1 VPLLPQFNP
10 YIPEQE
16 LSKAL
21 AQYKQ
26 SPDSFSDKD
35 VETLKN
41 HARYYNVPFATD
53 ESRHQGRIGGLI
65 SQLGSGFTEGWTT
78 FNVFKDKPRDEY
90 EAIARNIGHLAGF
103 VGYIPAAP
111 FKLLG
116 LKTLAAAAKKAKGR
130 SVPMWAAKLAT
141 EKASK
146 IVGPA
151 LKGAVIARAGAV
163 GSAATFLSK
172 PLVKDIVE
180 GSFHLG
186 VASSV
191 SSWQG
196 GVDEMMRSFV
206 GGAKTGAVF
215 RGIGNII
222 KTDSETANKI
232 LRGLS
237 SSMYMGLPAT
247 AQGATTPEQVYEY
260 LLGAYFGWKE
270 MPYHRRAAGK
280 HLNKMVEQRKTD
292 PEIVKGWEDL
302 DAKTQKYAKEKSI
315 KTFGTREENLAIG
328 YKLAKDQGV
337 DVEQQQ
343 EYAENYANEVEARA
357 RATAGPMAET
367 DESKEAAEVNKERT
381 AETER
386 GSSTVE
392 GQENLD
398 TGSELVEIPSFSYQT
413 ENYVRRTFEDI
424 YEKAPSKSQKIAEIA
439 GDLEQTWESMIERGR
454 VDNVNPSDDMVN
466 YINETY
472 GRKLDYNEAIFWR
485 SLGNRRLKEKRVP
498 LLTWHNGRIDPILED
513 KSGAGLVPTNLAG
526 NRKALYEEPK
536 IIDKVYQEESGTTNS
551 AYMVLDHAIFKGNR
565 GIEEVPLTDLD
576 KHFRRELQRDPQ
588 MKELSESGNW
598 EDRQMFWQAVD
609 AKKAAFNR
617 DNMLNMDAKEG
628 GFYYFGGRGDAA
640 RHYYVRYHPR
650 VGNTP
655 EAVNKN
661 LNLIRDLY
669 AAKGI
674 MKNGERISNAD
685 FNRMYSRAK
694 GNWMKEYSADDGKEL
709 ARMGE
714 IFDKA
719 FVSNMFYEVNM
730 NGLQI
735 NRAGL
740 SKVLDVGFIND
751 AKDLNKRSQIWLT
764 TGISSNPDFIN
775 ARLVDSKVPLDRE
788 GNYNIKIVEDFD
800 EKLYSDGA
808 IIGHPDVIDA
818 MNADYGLP
826 DKGGTVK
833 SFMVSPNSKHGALL
847 GKYMIHSAPKNIQ
860 LWMEKHNV
868 HMIVPRSAA
877 KQLGTRGELRVK
889 DGKPH
894 RTLGRLTWKD
904 GGIALEGT
912 KKETDTYKVH
922 SFDFKGVFSEK
933 NDEHTLRDVTLPKQ
947 MQSNLTPYTYST
959 MQVPEG
965 KERDEIVARN
975 REVIDDMY
983 DTLSGRGFEGDAE
996 MNRKAHLLMADPK
1009 KNNYLMG
1016 ELEKGFEDIGVPTL
1030 IEAMK
1035 SPGNERFANM
1045 AYNKIQRANDSFIA
1059 TLVEE
1064 GEMRFEDADLYR
1076 NEVAEQ
1082 LKVHEKLMQYSPDS
1096 LAGIFHKYGRDYR
1109 MNSTRN
1115 YVVKRLT
1122 KPKVGNSFSSRMR
1135 PYDIELQNR
1144 TDPEGPTSTL
1154 KGGLDPV
1161 IRDKAAVNVADL
1173 MFKRVTKAKKTD
1185 RAVFNETDVPV
1196 RNNVSG
1202 TVHLDNIISGGG
1214 IVGRKGVKGAYK
1226 VEKVIGDKYKIYE
1239 ITEPDI
1245 ISGENLFF
1253 LDEGF
1258 KDFELYST
1266 VWGGKG
1272 KRLEDVWNQFN
1283 GEGYG
1288 ASQEKVREVLRT
1300 ALTRVP
1306 MDSISGSHIL
1316 NFGGFTGVRG
1326 YGVLLHPRTM
1336 DALGGADLDGDKA
1349 FGFFGSENYG
1359 FKKAWKDLYHS
1370 NKNEG
1375 EGLTSDQLK
1384 DKYRETFVH
1393 GMDAKGEEFGDAFH
1407 QYSPHTRLNISEAAF
1422 VGRHS
1427 LGPTV
1432 VNRATLNAAWSAI
1445 RGSKDGFFDYET
1457 SMKGLT
1463 VTPSE
1468 GIRPVPVDD
1477 PAKPLMSSLPVKG
1490 NTPTMFYTGVGS
1502 RDVPKEVRSEMAA
1515 LARELEKAG
1524 YTLRTGDAKGS
1535 DAAFRAGARK
1545 KEVYKASDANDR
1557 ARAIAQEVHPAW
1569 GNLKSDYVKNLMARN
1584 TFQVFGK
1591 DLGLPSDFAVVWTKG
1606 GEESYTQRTFK
1617 TGGTGQAIELASRR
1631 GIPVINLSNPNWR
1644 TKLDAVLSGKTETE
1658 LPSYQAEGAIKVRM
1672 TPLMDAENMKLF
1684 REKARAAI
1692 SFASDPMDEGGL
1704 KNRNVFFDELA
1715 RHLFKWEVYDPR
1727 TGEIIK
1733 DLTNSYN
1740 NHTIGSFNKN
1750 RRTGI
1755 VKIMSDINSKLYGK
1769 NVMENRR
1776 WQFYEVQEALR
1787 AGEKIDA
1794 FGRNNMLS
1802 KLAHS
1807 LNGVDYS
1814 DGIFN
1819 RVNFN
1824 KLSEMYQSHEEAV
1837 KSDRFRWLKDILGR
1851 KSMFVRQGWFTD
1863 FIIEHKLNTE
1873 EGMSK
1878 ATNPNLPEW
1887 NKVNKALQ
1895 IRYTKGKDKGRF
1907 IFGIMNRNQYMIKN
1921 IQEPGYRR
1929 YVLNHILKQAEDFVV
1944 NDISDIASMNL
1955 LKRYGDAIP
1964 SKAIVEDI
1972 ILKVEELK
1980 RRSYLMSRK
1989 MAGRQSIEDMKL
2001 NPEEKQ
2007 LLRNIRRGLGAEDV
2021 PAEQLFSQTEI
2032 DNQIVEY
2039 KRNKNLTPQESAF
2052 MDALLLGS
2060 VNRGFHKA
2068 IEQIDATLPKE
2079 GRSELFEQEYQKLK
2093 KFKENTTVSRLGFA
2107 SNAVDRAVLADYM
2120 KEYKTLWNKSSAID
2134 PKVKSTVIG
2143 ESKVAEKDRP
2153 IVDENGNT
2161 VEGSIL
2167 ETPEQ
2172 DKMTQQYLDEV
2183 KPFEGLHDG
2192 ELKGESK
2199 EVYYSMKSHLEH
2211 YQNKV
2216 GKNLQGIVRDVVGK
2230 DLNSMNLEDWRTM
2243 DRYFKQVRT
2252 GTWYQRMFDKVLS
2265 KSPEIKKRY
2274 HHMFPEAINRDMM
2287 RYELELMDVRR
2298 PYIDKDGN
2306 EQIGPAL
2313 RATGVVDMLQRGV
2326 YSSQENAINIEQSE
2340 KKKLKETLRPYVDSI
2355 PEGRALY
2362 RMAVRI
2368 REEAGFGNEQFD
2380 YGKYLKD
2387 EALKQ
2392 DWESLKDKEF
2402 GIILP
2407 DGTKDKMTGRKIVAN
2422 INDII
2427 TEQNKKVHKWLVG
2440 DEEKINFYL
2449 DMDDGTHAGLVRLKN
2464 RFLEDLREAAR
2475 KNEPMDIELGID
2487 GLNRI
2492 AKRILISQVPEAG
2505 REEAQKALRENLKIG
2520 ETGELNP
2527 NFYFPHVNFD
2537 RGQAR
2542 KRLLEALENTLDD
2555 RSLESR
2561 DREIKVQKLI
2571 HHYKQMTGDW
2581 VSKDEMGDRW
2591 DEIGDH
2597 LSAIADRKTASKEY
2611 IQWYKSEMKV
2621 GNQYSRSK
2629 DPIPGWDIDP
2639 EAYEFYMKNISD
2651 TFYRITSQIASRS
2664 LINDWSQDFYF
2675 RSKKDKKLTNSWRN
2689 FLRLYVQDSMGY
2701 PSQIPE
2707 KVLNDPKMKLKGTPY
2722 AWLADS
2728 NVLDRVNN
2736 IASKLGVRQRNLPK
2750 ELRGYGY
2757 KDLSAWTNLEAKY
2770 QLATLL
2776 AHPKSSIANF
2786 YGGTSMTII
2795 NTGWENFRNARKIE
2809 YLSNTVNPKWNRMQ
2823 DVEDWVTSHGVIEE
2837 FLRYEADI
2845 NPQVKGE
2852 KWNRFFEDAMA
2863 KIRKDPNMD
2872 DSTLYELAKKH
2883 RLTDK
2888 AFQVAASFMRV
2899 PERILRRDAFVAH
2912 YLQAKEKFGG
2922 AITDFNDPFLV
2933 EMAKKGVKATQ
2944 FLYSAPFRPAFARTA
2959 LGKVLTRFQLWAW
2972 NSVRFRNQVLRE
2984 AEVRGWREGT
2994 PEFKRFQRL
3003 ATHDFFVTGMAS
3015 IFMYSLFENALPA
3028 PWNWFQDTAD
3038 LLYGDD
3044 KERERAFFGAYPY
3057 PFQPLQMATPPIARL
3072 LPPLFKGMVTDDYTK
3087 LSNYYVWTMFP
3098 FGRLAKDIAGPG
3110 GVIDNPVYG
3119 VSKLTGIPYIQ
3130 FAKHLKSAFKP
3141 EEEEEEESA

>member
-1 VPLLPQFNP
+1 MPLSPQFSP

-21 AQYKQ
+21 AQYSKT
-26 SPDSFSDKD
+26 PDSFSDED

-53 ESRHQGRIGGLI
+53 EKRHQGRIGGLL
-65 SQLGSGFTEGWTT
+65 SQVGSGFTEGWTT
-78 FNVFKDKPRDEY
+78 FDVFKNKPRDEY
-90 EAIARNIGHLAGF
+90 ESIARNIGHLAGF
-103 VGYIPAAP
+103 VGFIPSAP
-111 FKLLG
+111 FKVLG
-116 LKTLAAAAKKAKGR
+116 LKTIAEAAKKLKGR
-130 SVPMWAAKLAT
+130 SVPMWAAKIAT
-141 EKASK
+141 EKAGK

-151 LKGAVIARAGAV
+151 LKNAVSARAGAV
-163 GSAATFLSK
+163 GSAAKFLQDS
-172 PLVKDIVE
+172 PVIKDLIS
-180 GSFHLG
+180 GGFHLG

-191 SSWQG
+191 SSWRG
-196 GVDEMMRSFV
+196 GVDEMMQSFI

-215 RGIGNII
+215 RFIGNTI
-222 KTDSETANKI
+222 KTDSETANKV

-237 SSMYMGLPAT
+237 ASMYQGLHAT
-247 AQGATTPEQVYEY
+247 AAGATTPEQIYEY

-270 MPYHRRAAGK
+270 MPYHRRAGGK
-280 HLNKMVEQRKTD
+280 HLNKMVQERKTD
-292 PEIVKGWEDL
+292 PELVKGWEDL
-302 DAKTQKYAKEKSI
+302 DATTQRYAKEKSG

-328 YKLAKDQGV
+328 YRLAKESGV
-337 DVEQQQ
+337 DVEKQQ
-343 EYAENYANEVEARA
+343 EYAENYANEVEAKA
-357 RATAGPMAET
+357 RATAGPMTEVG
-367 DESKEAAEVNKERT
+367 ESKEAQEVNKEKT
-381 AETER
+381 IETER

-398 TGSELVEIPSFSYQT
+398 TGSELVEPPSFSYQT

-424 YEKAPSKSQKIAEIA
+424 YEKAPSKQGKIAEISS
-439 GDLEQTWESMIERGR
+439 DLEQTWESMLERGR
-454 VDNVNPSDDMVN
+454 VNNINPSDDMVN
-466 YINETY
+466 YINEKY
-472 GRKLDYNEAIFWR
+472 GRSLNYNEAIFWR

-498 LLTWHNGRIDPILED
+498 LLTWHDGRISPILED
-513 KSGAGLVPTNLAG
+513 KSGAGLVPANLAG
-526 NRKALYEEPK
+526 NRKSLYEEPK

-551 AYMVLDHAIFKGNR
+551 AYMVLDHAIFRGNR
-565 GIEEVPLTDLD
+565 GIEEVPLTDID

-661 LNLIRDLY
+661 LNLIKDLY
-669 AAKGI
+669 AAKGL
-674 MKNGERISNAD
+674 MKNGERISKED
-685 FNRMYSRAK
+685 FDRMYTRAK
-694 GNWMKEYSADDGKEL
+694 GNWMKEFSAEDGTEL
-709 ARMGE
+709 SRMGE
-714 IFDKA
+714 IYDKA

-730 NGLQI
+730 NGLKI
-735 NRAGL
+735 IRAGI

-775 ARLVDSKVPLDRE
+775 AKLMDSKVPLDGK
-788 GNYNIKIVEDFD
+788 GNYNIKIVEDFK

-826 DKGGTVK
+826 NKGGTVK
-833 SFMVSPNSKHGALL
+833 SFIVSPNSKYGALL
-847 GKYMIHSAPKNIQ
+847 GKYMVHSAPKDVQ
-860 LWMEKHNV
+860 LWMEKNNV

-877 KQLGTRGELRVK
+877 KQLGTRGELREE

-894 RTLGRLTWKD
+894 RTLGKLNWKD
-904 GGIALEGT
+904 GGITLEGT
-912 KKETDTYKVH
+912 KKETETYKVH

-933 NDEHTLRDVTLPKQ
+933 NDEHTLRDVNLPKQ

-965 KERDEIVARN
+965 KERDAIVAKN
-975 REVIDDMY
+975 REAIDDMY
-983 DTLSGRGFEGDAE
+983 NTLSERGFQGDAE
-996 MNRKAHLLMADPK
+996 MNRKAHLLMANPS
-1009 KNNYLMG
+1009 KNDYLMG

-1064 GEMRFEDADLYR
+1064 GEMRFEEADLYR
-1076 NEVAEQ
+1076 SEVAEQ

-1122 KPKVGNSFSSRMR
+1122 KPNVGNSFSSRMR
-1135 PYDIELQNR
+1135 PYDIGLQHR
-1144 TDPEGPTSTL
+1144 HVKEGPTAKL
-1154 KGGLDPV
+1154 MGKGGED
-1161 IRDKAAVNVADL
+1161 
-1173 MFKRVTKAKKTD
+1173 
-1185 RAVFNETDVPV
+1185 
-1196 RNNVSG
+1196 
-1202 TVHLDNIISGGG
+1202 
-1214 IVGRKGVKGAYK
+1214 
-1226 VEKVIGDKYKIYE
+1226 
-1239 ITEPDI
+1239 
-1245 ISGENLFF
+1245 LFF

-1258 KDFELYST
+1258 KDFKLYSS
-1266 VWGGKG
+1266 VWGGEAN
-1272 KRLEDVWNQFN
+1272 RLEDVWNKFR

-1288 ASQEKVREVLRT
+1288 ANQERVKEVLRT
-1300 ALTRVP
+1300 AMTRVP

-1326 YGVLLHPRTM
+1326 YGVLLHPKTM

-1349 FGFFGSENYG
+1349 FGFFGSEKFG
-1359 FKKAWKDLYHS
+1359 FKKAWKEVYHS

-1375 EGLTSDQLK
+1375 EGITSDKLK
-1384 DKYRETFVH
+1384 SKYRDIFVH
-1393 GMDAKGEEFGDAFH
+1393 GMDSRGQEFNDAFH
-1407 QYSPHTRLNISEAAF
+1407 QYSPHTRMNISEAAF
-1422 VGRHS
+1422 VGRNS

-1445 RGSKDGFFDYET
+1445 RGSESGFFDYET

-1463 VTPSE
+1463 TPSE
-1468 GIRPVPVDD
+1468 GTRPTPVDD
-1477 PAKPLMSSLPVKG
+1477 PAKPLMSRLPVKS

-1515 LARELEKAG
+1515 LARELEKVG

-1557 ARAIAQEVHPAW
+1557 ARAIAQEIHPAW

-1631 GIPVINLSNPNWR
+1631 GIPVINLSNSNWR
-1644 TKLDAVLSGKTETE
+1644 TKLDAVLSGKAGTE

-1672 TPLMDAENMKLF
+1672 TPLVDAENMKLF

-1692 SFASDPMDEGGL
+1692 GFASDPMDEGGL
-1704 KNRNVFFDELA
+1704 KNRNVFFDEIA

-1727 TGEIIK
+1727 TGEIIE
-1733 DLTNSYN
+1733 DLTNNYN
-1740 NHTIGSFNKN
+1740 NHTMGTFSRN
-1750 RRTGI
+1750 RRAGL

-1776 WQFYEVQEALR
+1776 WQFYEVQEALN

-1807 LNGVDYS
+1807 LHGVDYS

-1819 RVNFN
+1819 RVDFD
-1824 KLSEMYQSHEEAV
+1824 KLSKMYGVHEEAV
-1837 KSDRFRWLKDILGR
+1837 KSDSFRWLKNILGR

-1887 NKVNKALQ
+1887 KKVNSALQ
-1895 IRYTKGKDKGRF
+1895 KKYTQGKDEGRY
-1907 IFGIMNRNQYMIKN
+1907 IFGIMNRNQYMVQN

-1955 LKRYGDAIP
+1955 LKRYGENLP
-1964 SKAIVEDI
+1964 SKAIMEDI

-1980 RRSYLMSRK
+1980 RRSYLMARK

-2001 NPEEKQ
+2001 NAEEKQ
-2007 LLRNIRRGLGAEDV
+2007 LLRDVRRGLGAEDV

-2032 DNQIVEY
+2032 DSQIVEY
-2039 KRNKNLTPQESAF
+2039 KRNRNLTPQESSF

-2060 VNRGFHKA
+2060 VNRGYHKA
-2068 IEQIDATLPKE
+2068 IEHIDANMPKK

-2120 KEYKTLWNKSSAID
+2120 KEYKALWNKSSAID

-2153 IVDENGNT
+2153 IVDEHGNT

-2172 DKMTQQYLDEV
+2172 DKLTRQYLDEV

-2192 ELKGESK
+2192 TLKGEAQ
-2199 EVYYSMKSHLEH
+2199 EIYYSMKGHLEH

-2243 DRYFKQVRT
+2243 DRYFKQIRT

-2265 KSPEIKKRY
+2265 KSPEIKQRY
-2274 HHMFPEAINRDMM
+2274 YHMFPEAINRDMM

-2298 PYIDKDGN
+2298 PYLDKDGN
-2306 EQIGPAL
+2306 EKIGPAL

-2326 YSSQENAINIEQSE
+2326 YSSQENSINVEQSE
-2340 KKKLKETLRPYVDSI
+2340 KKRLKGILRPYVDSI

-2368 REEAGFGNEQFD
+2368 REEAGFGKEQYD

-2387 EALKQ
+2387 ESLKQ
-2392 DWESLKDKEF
+2392 NWEVLKDKEF
-2402 GIILP
+2402 GILLP
-2407 DGTKDKMTGRKIVAN
+2407 DGKKEKMTGRKVVSN

-2427 TEQNKKVHKWLVG
+2427 TEQNKRIHKWLVG
-2440 DEEKINFYL
+2440 DKDKINSYL

-2464 RFLEDLREAAR
+2464 RFLDDLKQASRENR
-2475 KNEPMDIELGID
+2475 PMDIELGID

-2505 REEAQKALRENLKIG
+2505 REAAQKALRENLKIG

-2555 RSLESR
+2555 RSLEGR

-2581 VSKDEMGDRW
+2581 VTKDEMGNRW

-2597 LSAIADRKTASKEY
+2597 LSSIADKKTASKEY

-2621 GNQYSRSK
+2621 GNQFSRSK

-2651 TFYRITSQIASRS
+2651 TFYRITSQISSRS

-2675 RSKKDKKLTNSWRN
+2675 RSKKDKGLTNSWRN

-2728 NVLDRVNN
+2728 NVLEKVNK
-2736 IASKLGVRQRNLPK
+2736 IASKLGVRQKNLPK
-2750 ELRGYGY
+2750 GLRGYGY

-2776 AHPKSSIANF
+2776 AHPKSSIANL

-2809 YLSNTVNPKWNRMQ
+2809 YLTNTVNPKWKRMQ

-2852 KWNRFFEDAMA
+2852 KWNSFFEDAMS
-2863 KIRKDPNMD
+2863 KIRKDPNMKD
-2872 DSTLYELAKKH
+2872 ASLRELSKKYG
-2883 RLTDK
+2883 LTDK
-2888 AFQVAASFMRV
+2888 MFNAAASFMRV
-2899 PERILRRDAFVAH
+2899 PERILRRDAFMAH

-2922 AITDFNDPFLV
+2922 AITDFNDPFLI

-2959 LGKVLTRFQLWAW
+2959 LGKVLTRFQLWSW

-2994 PEFKRFQRL
+2994 PEFKKFQRL

-3057 PFQPLQMATPPIARL
+3057 PLQPLQLVTPPAARL
-3072 LPPLFKGMVTDDYTK
+3072 LPPLFKGMVTDDYSK

-3119 VSKLTGIPYIQ
+3119 VSKLTGLPYIQ

-3141 EEEEEEESA
+3141 EEEEEEIA